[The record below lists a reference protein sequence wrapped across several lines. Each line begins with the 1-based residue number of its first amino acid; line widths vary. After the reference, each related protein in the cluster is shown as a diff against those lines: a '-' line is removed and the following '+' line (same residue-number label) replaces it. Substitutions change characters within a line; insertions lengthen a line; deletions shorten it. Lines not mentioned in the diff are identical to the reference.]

1 MSNFDFLKWNKILGW
16 VVFAI
21 ALVTYMSTVEPTA
34 SFWDAG
40 EYISTSAK
48 LQVGHPPGA
57 PLFQMMGAFFS
68 TFASEPDQIALM
80 VNLVSGFS
88 SAFTI
93 LFMFWSI
100 SLLLRKVAGEAALLT
115 SSSKIAVLGSAL
127 VGSLAFAFTDS
138 FWFSAVE
145 AEVYAMASF
154 LMAILFYVGLLWE
167 RDMFKPRGNR
177 WLILISF
184 IIGLS
189 FGVHFMALLTIPA
202 IGFLYFF
209 KNTEKVTIKNFL
221 IANVVVVAILMFIF
235 KLLLPYS
242 LTFFSAAEVFFVNSI
257 GLPFNSG
264 TIIAALALIAF
275 FVYGLKFTKTKNYI
289 HANTLLLCVLFIF
302 VGFSSWVMLPIRSNA
317 NTTINE
323 NSPKNA
329 RELLAY
335 YNREQYPE
343 TKLFYGPQFTD
354 IYGTLDENEPY
365 IDDKPKYEE
374 DEKTG
379 KYVIVNDWENA
390 KQNSSAEHKTF
401 LPRMWSTDHIA
412 NYMQFTGKKSN
423 YFSRS
428 RRPFSVGTPTIH
440 YSPQ

>member
-412 NYMQFTGKKSN
+412 NYMQFTGPID
-423 YFSRS
+423 F
-428 RRPFSVGTPTIH
+428 TIKPE
-440 YSPQ
+440 YQSEQELVALNVW